1 METMKWIGIWILI
14 LTGTTCATSSNGE
27 SQAETMHDVAFRYQN
42 DRAQSVDLVGSFNQW
57 KLGALPMSKTETGVW
72 VVKVSLSKGS
82 YQYMFV
88 VNGLTWVPDPKAPT
102 SVPDGFG
109 QANSLLVIE

>member
-1 METMKWIGIWILI
+1 
-14 LTGTTCATSSNGE
+14 
-27 SQAETMHDVAFRYQN
+27 
-42 DRAQSVDLVGSFNQW
+42 
-57 KLGALPMSKTETGVW
+57 
-72 VVKVSLSKGS
+72 
-82 YQYMFV
+82 MFV